1 MEIIKTKHL
10 GFCFG
15 VKRAL
20 DLVNRALNSSKGPI
34 YTLGPLI
41 HNAEVVKI
49 LEEKGVI
56 AKSDL
61 KDIKEG
67 TVVFRTHGVL
77 KEEEEYVKRARLKI
91 IDATC
96 PLVKRVRHEA
106 KRLEKNGYKVVIVG
120 DKDHQEVRSVLSYL
134 KNDGIVID
142 EPQEIKAPKL
152 GVVVQTTQTK
162 ELLKRVTEKLL
173 DSVKELKIVNT
184 ICESVEMRLKETRSV
199 AELVDMMIVVGG
211 KDSANTKRLFNT
223 VRKIRSRSFQIESER
238 ELDPSW
244 FKGIHVIGL
253 TGGTSTPDFLIDR
266 VYEAIKKMCGG

>member
-223 VRKIRSRSFQIESER
+223 VRKIRSRSFHIESER

>member
-223 VRKIRSRSFQIESER
+223 VRKIRSRSFQIENER

>member
-223 VRKIRSRSFQIESER
+223 VRKIRSRSFHIESER
-238 ELDPSW
+238 ELDTSW